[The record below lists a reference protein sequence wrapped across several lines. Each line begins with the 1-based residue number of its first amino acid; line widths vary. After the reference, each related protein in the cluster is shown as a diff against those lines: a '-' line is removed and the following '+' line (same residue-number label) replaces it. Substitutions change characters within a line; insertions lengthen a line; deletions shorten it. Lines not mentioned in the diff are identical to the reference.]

1 MLMALLLVCCFLLI
15 IFCYSFHILYR
26 LKGYNQS
33 PLTIKTFDGSNS
45 PYHPSVK
52 YNKEGFGG
60 YEYIMAETPFYLT
73 LPLVGD
79 NYRDQ
84 FECPSLHYS
93 HDGIHWL
100 EVVENPIDQLTQEEV
115 RNRDYFSDPD
125 LVETPNGIEC
135 WYRLNRRYGKETNQE
150 NILLLRKIS
159 KDGVVWGEREV
170 IADLQKAD
178 ETKGLGRIVI
188 SQGVIFEDGKYKCW
202 YVDNIHL
209 HKERICYS
217 ESSDATKTWSDK
229 KVVKLNGP
237 IITPWHL
244 HVLRD
249 GDIIWLTVYDH
260 RSISLWKGT
269 NETEFEF
276 VRMLVSP
283 CGVYGSFYSN
293 NTYRACLTKV
303 SDNYYRLYFS
313 ADDMFRSYI
322 GIMEG
327 ATPDSLRMISVD
339 NQSHSS
345 FLRSLSLMIKTKWV
359 VSYKKV
365 SYYSKRLYQ
374 KPLEMLRNQ
383 IRIVHYL

>member
-1 MLMALLLVCCFLLI
+1 MAFFLVCCFLLI
-15 IFCYSFHILYR
+15 VLCYLFHFIYR
-26 LKGYNQS
+26 LNGFNQK

-52 YNKEGFGG
+52 HKNEGFGG

-73 LPLVGD
+73 LPSVGD

-84 FECPSLHYS
+84 FECPSIHYS
-93 HDGIHWL
+93 HDGIHW
-100 EVVENPIDQLTQEEV
+100 EEIGENPIDNLTSEER

-159 KDGVVWGEREV
+159 NDGVNWGEREV
-170 IADLQKAD
+170 IADLQD
-178 ETKGLGRIVI
+178 TNPQVGLGKIVI
-188 SQGVIFEDGKYKCW
+188 SQSVLFEDGKYKCW
-202 YVDNIHL
+202 YVDDIHL

-217 ESSDATKTWSDK
+217 ESSDNTRSWSDK
-229 KVVKLNGP
+229 IVVKLNGP
-237 IITPWHL
+237 AITPWHL

-249 GDIIWLTVYDH
+249 GDTLWLTIYDH
-260 RSISLWKGT
+260 HSISLWKGT
-269 NETEFEF
+269 NEAKFEY
-276 VRMLVSP
+276 VKTLVSP

-303 SDNYYRLYFS
+303 SDNLYRLYFS
-313 ADDMFRSYI
+313 ADDMFHSYI

-327 ATPDSLRMISVD
+327 VSPDSLKMTSVD
-339 NQSHSS
+339 EQYHSS
-345 FLRSLSLMIKTKWV
+345 FIHSLSLMARTRLT
-359 VSYKKV
+359 VSHKKC
-365 SYYSKRLYQ
+365 SYYLKRLYQ
-374 KPLEMLRNQ
+374 KPLELMK
-383 IRIVHYL
+383 

>member
-1 MLMALLLVCCFLLI
+1 MIIVLIIGVSLLLVAISFLNLSI
-15 IFCYSFHILYR
+15 R
-26 LKGYNQS
+26 LRKHDES
-33 PLTIKTFDGSNS
+33 PLSIHTFDGSDS

-73 LPLVGD
+73 LPSVGD

-84 FECPSLHYS
+84 FECPSIHYS

-100 EVVENPIDQLTQEEV
+100 EVAENPIDQLTQEEV
-115 RNRDYFSDPD
+115 MNRDYFSDPD

-135 WYRLNRRYGKETNQE
+135 WYRLNRRYGIETNQE

-170 IADLQKAD
+170 IADIQKAD
-178 ETKGLGRIVI
+178 ATKGLGRIVI

-209 HKERICYS
+209 HQERICFS
-217 ESSDATKTWSDK
+217 ESYDDTKTWSDK
-229 KVVKLNGP
+229 KEVKLNGP
-237 IITPWHL
+237 DITPWHL

-249 GDIIWLTVYDH
+249 GDMIWLTVYDH

-276 VRMLVSP
+276 VRTLVTP

-303 SDNYYRLYFS
+303 SDSLYRLYFS
-313 ADDMFRSYI
+313 ADDMFHSYI

-327 ATPDSLRMISVD
+327 ATPESLKIISVD
-339 NQSHSS
+339 NQRHSS
-345 FLRSLSLMIKTKWV
+345 LGHSLSLMAKTKWV
-359 VSYKKV
+359 VFHKKF
-365 SYYSKRLYQ
+365 SYYLKRLY
-374 KPLEMLRNQ
+374 K
-383 IRIVHYL
+383 IVLFDNDLL

>member
-1 MLMALLLVCCFLLI
+1 MIIVLIIGVSLLLVAICFLNLSI
-15 IFCYSFHILYR
+15 R
-26 LKGYNQS
+26 LRKHNES
-33 PLTIKTFDGSNS
+33 PLFIHTFDGSDS

-52 YNKEGFGG
+52 YKKEGLGG

-73 LPLVGD
+73 LPSVGD

-84 FECPSLHYS
+84 FECPSIHYS

-100 EVVENPIDQLTQEEV
+100 EVGENPIDLLTQEEV

-135 WYRLNRRYGKETNQE
+135 WYRLNRRYGTETNQE

-188 SQGVIFEDGKYKCW
+188 SPGVIFEEGKYKCW

-209 HKERICYS
+209 HQERICFS
-217 ESSDATKTWSDK
+217 ESYDATQTWSDK

-237 IITPWHL
+237 DITPWHL
-244 HVLRD
+244 QVLRD

-269 NETEFEF
+269 NETEFVF

-293 NTYRACLTKV
+293 NTYRACLTRV
-303 SDNYYRLYFS
+303 SDSLYRLYFS

-322 GIMEG
+322 GVMEG
-327 ATPDSLRMISVD
+327 DTPETMSVIQVDGGHNSTFCNAVRM
-339 NQSHSS
+339 
-345 FLRSLSLMIKTKWV
+345 MIKSKLTIMSGEV
-359 VSYKKV
+359 A
-365 SYYSKRLYQ
+365 YYSRRLWK
-374 KPLEMLRNQ
+374 KPMEMIHNLKSKKN
-383 IRIVHYL
+383 H

>member
-1 MLMALLLVCCFLLI
+1 MIKFIFVLLGVIVLLTV
-15 IFCYSFHILYR
+15 FYLNKFY
-26 LKGYNQS
+26 KTFQKKNEK
-33 PLTIKTFDGSNS
+33 PLNIQTFDGSNS

-52 YNKEGFGG
+52 YNKDGFGG

-73 LPLVGD
+73 LPSVGD
-79 NYRDQ
+79 KYRDQ

-93 HDGIHWL
+93 HDGIHW
-100 EVVENPIDQLTQEEV
+100 EEIGENPIDKLTQEEI

-159 KDGVVWGEREV
+159 KDGVVWGEREL
-170 IADLQKAD
+170 IADLQEA
-178 ETKGLGRIVI
+178 EEAKGLGRIVI

-217 ESSDATKTWSDK
+217 ESSDATQTWSDK
-229 KVVKLNGP
+229 KVVKLNGLD
-237 IITPWHL
+237 ITPWHL

-276 VRMLVSP
+276 VRMLVTP

-293 NTYRACLTKV
+293 NTYRACLTKI
-303 SDNYYRLYFS
+303 SDDFYRMYFS

-322 GIMEG
+322 GVMEG
-327 ATPDSLRMISVD
+327 DTPETMSVIHVDGGNHSTFCNAVRM
-339 NQSHSS
+339 
-345 FLRSLSLMIKTKWV
+345 MIKSKLTIMRREV
-359 VSYKKV
+359 A
-365 SYYSKRLYQ
+365 YYSRRLWN
-374 KPLEMLRNQ
+374 KPMEMIRNLKSNKK
-383 IRIVHYL
+383 H